1 MWLSQYFLNFVF
13 IHFQVYKEAKLLRAS
28 VLNSEKIDRAFEKAI
43 NVVFYTLV
51 TCVILAVV
59 GLNPLTLI
67 VSLTSVIVGFA
78 FMVGSASSKMFE
90 GWLFILVRRPVSI
103 LEIKY
108 LLPLIN
114 VFLT

>member
-1 MWLSQYFLNFVF
+1 M
-13 IHFQVYKEAKLLRAS
+13 YKEAKLLRAS

-51 TCVILAVV
+51 ACIILAVV

-90 GWLFILVRRPVSI
+90 GWLFILVRRPVSHVNDGKLDVLASVI
-103 LEIKY
+103 
-108 LLPLIN
+108 
-114 VFLT
+114 